1 MSVAVKNEKG
11 FSMVDVLL
19 AMMLLVAIVTAL
31 SGYHRALAS
40 RFALFSQYRQLWHIA
55 RRSRRWMLVRC
66 QQAGR

>member
-55 RRSRRWMLVRC
+55 GRSRRWMLVRC

>member
-31 SGYHRALAS
+31 SG
-40 RFALFSQYRQLWHIA
+40 
-55 RRSRRWMLVRC
+55 
-66 QQAGR
+66 